1 MKERLRYFAEKWLL
15 SVGCLQVFILLNC
28 CLLSSCYDH
37 VETSTDKLLVVEG
50 WIDAG
55 DFPKVKLTN
64 TVYLSKNEL
73 MLDSLSNYLERW
85 AKVTI
90 SDGTRTEIM
99 VGRYDRNY
107 FPPFVYTTYDM
118 RGEIGKEYTLR
129 VETPDGKVAEA
140 TTTIPEPVV
149 IDSFHVEQAMV
160 DSLYQIYAYTS
171 CKQRCKL
178 FSQVIGKDKEFL
190 SAELGLMNAGMI
202 GAEGKV
208 SVRRGRSN
216 LIKKRDPY
224 FREGETVRVKFAT
237 LDSTSYEYWRSFE
250 DLAALSRVPLVPVS
264 TNLKSNVRG
273 ALGYWCGYGAT
284 FYRVQIPKKENGRKV
299 ND

>member
-1 MKERLRYFAEKWLL
+1 M
-15 SVGCLQVFILLNC
+15 
-28 CLLSSCYDH
+28 
-37 VETSTDKLLVVEG
+37 
-50 WIDAG
+50 
-55 DFPKVKLTN
+55 
-64 TVYLSKNEL
+64 
-73 MLDSLSNYLERW
+73 
-85 AKVTI
+85 
-90 SDGTRTEIM
+90 
-99 VGRYDRNY
+99 
-107 FPPFVYTTYDM
+107 
-118 RGEIGKEYTLR
+118 
-129 VETPDGKVAEA
+129 
-140 TTTIPEPVV
+140 
-149 IDSFHVEQAMV
+149 
-160 DSLYQIYAYTS
+160 
-171 CKQRCKL
+171 
-178 FSQVIGKDKEFL
+178 IGKDKEFL

-216 LIKKRDPY
+216 LIKNRDPY